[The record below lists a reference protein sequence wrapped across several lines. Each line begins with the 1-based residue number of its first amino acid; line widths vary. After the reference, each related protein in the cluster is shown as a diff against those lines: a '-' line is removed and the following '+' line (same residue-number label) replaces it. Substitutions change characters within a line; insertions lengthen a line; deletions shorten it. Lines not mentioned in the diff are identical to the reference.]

1 MEDAKVAIQGF
12 GNVGYHAAKSL
23 QGIGARI
30 IAITNSYGGV
40 YNNDVQAPQQLAN
53 LNLELE
59 IEYEKGLAAADE
71 LNQARVAIREL
82 TRTLEK

>member
-1 MEDAKVAIQGF
+1 
-12 GNVGYHAAKSL
+12 
-23 QGIGARI
+23 
-30 IAITNSYGGV
+30 
-40 YNNDVQAPQQLAN
+40 VQAPQQLAN